1 MNIKYLSEH
10 PGQESNED
18 YTKETSFFFL
28 LNTHKLNSEH
38 TALSGVTL
46 DPDIFKRTKRLD
58 VIVSLNESSKRRV
71 HKCYRPELWDILH
84 GFPSSLE
91 HRLQNLVRRAFLRY
105 KVAVPA

>member
-1 MNIKYLSEH
+1 MNIKCLSEH
-10 PGQESNED
+10 PGQEPKRRL
-18 YTKETSFFFL
+18 YKETNFFSL

-46 DPDIFKRTKRLD
+46 DPDILKRTKRLD
-58 VIVSLNESSKRRV
+58 VVVSLNESSKRRV

-84 GFPSSLE
+84 GFSSSLE